1 MSKHQKGP
9 IMPLNI
15 IVDVNSTNKFTEEN
29 LETYKKLIVPEAYP
43 WLFGEDL
50 IPTLKVFSSEA
61 IVNIDDVNWQDSNT
75 QQTARNGGKNP
86 KIKEIARDVASYGF
100 KLTNPAIALFRR
112 KNGQLFPLNG
122 RTRKEILVSNHG
134 FTNLIVIIYEA
145 ADDATEDE
153 VKYACSAFGLLAN
166 SYSDP
171 SGDLQLEDVFREVQ
185 LAIKNGWVSFSGEDA
200 DFNEDLVSIRRRVD
214 LVCGKGCFT
223 STKRDQLV
231 YRIYNTNNPQYIVK
245 SWSSAG
251 ETALWMKKYNI
262 KTIEPK
268 DGKRGIK
275 YICLSAETGE
285 KSLIAAAKYAFQYSD
300 YDIRVIIH
308 TGTLTGFDLEENY
321 MSKINKFRDFWDA
334 TLVKLSYGFFGKSN
348 PKKKPITLYAVLPA
362 LSSIHNL
369 EKLVKIVTPTLEN
382 NMTGLEQSDDGGKIL
397 FDLDEAA

>member
-1 MSKHQKGP
+1 
-9 IMPLNI
+9 MPLNI

-61 IVNIDDVNWQDSNT
+61 IVNIDDVNWLDSNT
-75 QQTARNGGKNP
+75 TQTARSGGKNP

-153 VKYACSAFGLLAN
+153 VKNACSAFGLLAN

>member
-1 MSKHQKGP
+1 MTF
-9 IMPLNI
+9 L
-15 IVDVNSTNKFTEEN
+15 
-29 LETYKKLIVPEAYP
+29 
-43 WLFGEDL
+43 
-50 IPTLKVFSSEA
+50 
-61 IVNIDDVNWQDSNT
+61 
-75 QQTARNGGKNP
+75 
-86 KIKEIARDVASYGF
+86 
-100 KLTNPAIALFRR
+100 
-112 KNGQLFPLNG
+112 
-122 RTRKEILVSNHG
+122 
-134 FTNLIVIIYEA
+134 
-145 ADDATEDE
+145 
-153 VKYACSAFGLLAN
+153 
-166 SYSDP
+166 
-171 SGDLQLEDVFREVQ
+171 
-185 LAIKNGWVSFSGEDA
+185 
-200 DFNEDLVSIRRRVD
+200 
-214 LVCGKGCFT
+214 
-223 STKRDQLV
+223 
-231 YRIYNTNNPQYIVK
+231 TNNPQYIVK

>member
-145 ADDATEDE
+145 VDDVTEDE
-153 VKYACSAFGLLAN
+153 IQNACSAFGLLAN

>member
-1 MSKHQKGP
+1 
-9 IMPLNI
+9 MPLNI

-61 IVNIDDVNWQDSNT
+61 IVNIDDVNWLDSNT
-75 QQTARNGGKNP
+75 TQTARSGGKNP

-145 ADDATEDE
+145 VDDVTEDE
-153 VKYACSAFGLLAN
+153 IQNACSAFGLLAN

-200 DFNEDLVSIRRRVD
+200 DRNEDLSSIRRRVD

-223 STKRDQLV
+223 PTKREQLV

-285 KSLIAAAKYAFQYSD
+285 KSLIAAAKEAFKYSD

-348 PKKKPITLYAVLPA
+348 PKNKPITLYAVLPA

-369 EKLVKIVTPTLEN
+369 EKLVKIVTPDLEN

>member
-1 MSKHQKGP
+1 
-9 IMPLNI
+9 MPSNI

-61 IVNIDDVNWQDSNT
+61 IVNIDDVNWLDTNT
-75 QQTARNGGKNP
+75 TQTARNGGKNP

-145 ADDATEDE
+145 VDGATEDE
-153 VKYACSAFGLLAN
+153 IQNACSAFGLLAN

-185 LAIKNGWVSFSGEDA
+185 LAIKNGWVSFSGEDT
-200 DFNEDLVSIRRRVD
+200 DRNEDLSSIRKRVD

-223 STKRDQLV
+223 PTKREQLV
-231 YRIYNTNNPQYIVK
+231 YRIYNTNNPQYVVK

-251 ETALWMKKYNI
+251 ETSLWMKKNNI

-275 YICLSAETGE
+275 YICLSSETGE
-285 KSLIAAAKYAFQYSD
+285 KSLIAAAKEAFKYSD

-348 PKKKPITLYAVLPA
+348 PKNKPITLYAVLPA

-369 EKLVKIVTPTLEN
+369 EKLVKIVTPDLEN

>member
-1 MSKHQKGP
+1 
-9 IMPLNI
+9 MPSNI

-145 ADDATEDE
+145 VDGATEDE
-153 VKYACSAFGLLAN
+153 IQNACSAFGLLAN

-171 SGDLQLEDVFREVQ
+171 AGDLQLEDVFREVQ

-200 DFNEDLVSIRRRVD
+200 DRNEDLSSIRKRVD

-223 STKRDQLV
+223 PTKREQLV
-231 YRIYNTNNPQYIVK
+231 YRIYNTNDPQHIVL
-245 SWSSAG
+245 SWSSTG
-251 ETALWMKKYNI
+251 ETSLWMKKNNI

-275 YICLSAETGE
+275 YICLSSETGE
-285 KSLIAAAKYAFQYSD
+285 KSLIAAAKEAFKYSD

-348 PKKKPITLYAVLPA
+348 PKNKPITLYAVLPA

-369 EKLVKIVTPTLEN
+369 EKLVKIVTPDLEN
-382 NMTGLEQSDDGGKIL
+382 NMTGLEQSDNGGKIL
-397 FDLDEAA
+397 FDLEEAA

>member
-1 MSKHQKGP
+1 
-9 IMPLNI
+9 MPSNI

-61 IVNIDDVNWQDSNT
+61 IVNIDDVNWLDTNT
-75 QQTARNGGKNP
+75 TQTARNGGKNP

-145 ADDATEDE
+145 VDGATEDE
-153 VKYACSAFGLLAN
+153 IQNACSAFGLLAN

-200 DFNEDLVSIRRRVD
+200 DRNEDLSSIRKRVD

-223 STKRDQLV
+223 PTKREQLV
-231 YRIYNTNNPQYIVK
+231 YRIYNTNNPQYVVK

-251 ETALWMKKYNI
+251 ETSLWMKKNNI

-275 YICLSAETGE
+275 YICLSSETGE
-285 KSLIAAAKYAFQYSD
+285 KSLIAAAKEAFKYSD

-348 PKKKPITLYAVLPA
+348 PKNKPITLYAVLPA

-369 EKLVKIVTPTLEN
+369 EKLVKIVTPDLEN